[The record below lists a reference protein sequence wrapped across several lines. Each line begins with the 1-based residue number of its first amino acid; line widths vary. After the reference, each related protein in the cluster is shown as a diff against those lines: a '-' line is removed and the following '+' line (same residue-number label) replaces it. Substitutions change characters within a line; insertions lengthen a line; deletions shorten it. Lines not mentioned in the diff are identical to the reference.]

1 VIFLCSAK
9 FFGQHGDQHF
19 VTPQNSLR
27 LLRLAPLVLTTA
39 LGCKTNNDI
48 SSAGGSGGGGDNPT
62 GGRTGSGTGGKSAAP
77 DADFGF
83 EVRDGGA
90 MGGAPGTPCTNL
102 CTRRVTCPGGDT
114 TLSGTVFAPTPPKF
128 GKPDPIYNALVYIP
142 NGKVEPFTPGVSCDM
157 CGTPAS
163 GSPLVTALTGP
174 DGKFTLKNVPVG
186 ANIPLVIQ
194 VGRWRRQVTIPNV
207 NKCADNPLDAELT
220 RLPRNKQE
228 GDIPLM
234 AISTG
239 NADALECVLRKI
251 GVDETEFTQPTA
263 DGRIHLYMSNG
274 AFIPPMSPAE
284 ASLSG
289 SLATLK
295 RYDIAF
301 FECEG
306 TPIQRQAETDAHNLV
321 DYSNAGGR
329 LFLTHYRYTWL
340 RAAPTFNAVATWDYS
355 DGRPT
360 AGGKDPITG
369 TIDQTFPKGMAFA
382 QWLQIVGAT
391 SPMPGQISIASPR
404 QDVQS
409 VMPPTRQWITSDIA
423 SVPPPHRVQH
433 FTFNTPVAASEDK
446 QCGRVLFSDFHVS
459 DLANVSLPFPTECN
473 DMPLTPQEKALE
485 FMIFDLS
492 SCVQPDSKP
501 PIIP

>member
-1 VIFLCSAK
+1 
-9 FFGQHGDQHF
+9 
-19 VTPQNSLR
+19 
-27 LLRLAPLVLTTA
+27 
-39 LGCKTNNDI
+39 
-48 SSAGGSGGGGDNPT
+48 
-62 GGRTGSGTGGKSAAP
+62 
-77 DADFGF
+77 
-83 EVRDGGA
+83 
-90 MGGAPGTPCTNL
+90 
-102 CTRRVTCPGGDT
+102 
-114 TLSGTVFAPTPPKF
+114 LSGTVLAPTPPRF

-142 NGKVEPFTPGVSCDM
+142 NGKVEAFTPGVSCDM

-186 ANIPLVIQ
+186 ADIPLVIQ

-207 NKCADNPLDAELT
+207 AKCADNPLDAELT
-220 RLPRNKQE
+220 RLPRNKKE

-251 GVDETEFTQPTA
+251 GVDEAEFTQPTG
-263 DGRIHLYMSNG
+263 DGRVHLYISNG
-274 AFIPPMSPAE
+274 AFIPPMSPPESA
-284 ASLSG
+284 LSG
-289 SLATLK
+289 SLETLK
-295 RYDIAF
+295 RYDIAL

-306 TPIQRQAETDAHNLV
+306 TPMQAQPQADAAKLV
-321 DYSNAGGR
+321 QYANAGGR

-340 RAAPTFNAVATWDYS
+340 RATAPFNAVATWDYS

-360 AGGKDPITG
+360 PGGKDPITG
-369 TIDQTFPKGMAFA
+369 TIDQSFPKGMAFA
-382 QWLQIVGAT
+382 QWLEIVGAT

-409 VMPPTRQWITSDIA
+409 VMAPTRQWITSDVA
-423 SVPPPHRVQH
+423 TVPPPRRVQH
-433 FTFNTPVAASEDK
+433 FTFNTPVEAPEDK

-459 DLANVSLPFPTECN
+459 DLGNVSLPFPTECN